1 MDKRTAR
8 ATVEGLTIRCA
19 TVFVPQRLIVH
30 CGGAR
35 GQLGMSNSMRNTN
48 TLQRK
53 KLHDKERGK

>member
-1 MDKRTAR
+1 
-8 ATVEGLTIRCA
+8 
-19 TVFVPQRLIVH
+19 LIVH

-53 KLHDKERGK
+53 KLHDKERDK